1 MIRTL
6 FAATAL
12 FLAPSLGGANAQ
24 ELATATFAGG
34 CFWCVE
40 SDFDSIPGVVKTVS
54 GYTGG
59 ISPNPTYKEVSAG
72 GTGHREAVQI
82 TYDPAQVAYAD
93 LLTAFWHTVDPADS
107 GGQFCDRGESYQTAI
122 FVDSDEDRRLAELS
136 KTAVQ
141 ESLGQPI
148 VTPIEAAGP
157 FFPAEAYHQDYYR
170 KNPLRYRFYRWNCGR
185 NQRVE
190 DVWGER
196 AYRGIPDHG

>member
-12 FLAPSLGGANAQ
+12 LLAPSLGGANAQ
-24 ELATATFAGG
+24 ELATATFAVG

-82 TYDPAQVAYAD
+82 TYDPSRVAYAD
-93 LLTAFWHTVDPADS
+93 LANGLLAL
-107 GGQFCDRGESYQTAI
+107 RR
-122 FVDSDEDRRLAELS
+122 SDGSRR
-136 KTAVQ
+136 AV
-141 ESLGQPI
+141 
-148 VTPIEAAGP
+148 
-157 FFPAEAYHQDYYR
+157 
-170 KNPLRYRFYRWNCGR
+170 LRSR
-185 NQRVE
+185 
-190 DVWGER
+190 
-196 AYRGIPDHG
+196 